1 MENRAY
7 AIAVGLFTIFSGLAL
22 LFAFWW
28 LSGTKANVT
37 EYVIISDRPVS
48 GLSSQAAVK
57 FRGVDV
63 GKVSGISLDPAAQTS
78 IMIRISVTDSLQLS
92 KKSYAELR
100 ARGVTGLSYID
111 LNDTS
116 KGEPRLPAGATIPL
130 RPSFTDN
137 LIERGP
143 ELVSELETLL
153 KNGSGMTTTANN
165 MLNKIDVENLNK
177 TIVNLEHTTSRLD
190 PLLSK
195 IDPLLNSASTTFNR
209 VSGMMSE
216 QRQQQLS
223 DTLLSVQKTADAARP
238 LLGELKETA
247 TDLRGI
253 GHDIADTTSQLSDTL
268 RHDTLPSIYQLTEDL
283 DRDTRHFDQLIEM
296 LVDNPQSLLL
306 GNPIAR
312 PGPGEAGFNSNP

>member
-7 AIAVGLFTIFSGLAL
+7 AIAVGLFTIFLGLAL
-22 LFAFWW
+22 LFTFWW
-28 LSGTKANVT
+28 LSGAKQNVT

-48 GLSSQAAVK
+48 GLSSQAAVR

-78 IMIRISVTDSLQLS
+78 IMIRIRVTDSLQLS

-100 ARGVTGLSYID
+100 ARGVTGLGYID

-116 KGEPRLPAGATIPL
+116 KGESRLPAGATIPL
-130 RPSFTDN
+130 RPSFIDN

-143 ELVSELETLL
+143 ELVSELETLI
-153 KNGSGMTTTANN
+153 KNGSGMTTTTNN
-165 MLNKIDVENLNK
+165 LLNKFDVENLNK
-177 TIVNLEHTTSRLD
+177 TIANLEHTTGRLD

-195 IDPLLNSASTTFNR
+195 IDPLLSSASTTFNR

-223 DTLLSVQKTADAARP
+223 DTLLSVQKTADTARP

-247 TDLRGI
+247 ADLRGI

-268 RHDTLPSIYQLTEDL
+268 QHETIPRIHQLTEDL

>member
-7 AIAVGLFTIFSGLAL
+7 AIAVGFFTIFSGLAL

-28 LSGTKANVT
+28 LSGTKSNVT

-48 GLSSQAAVK
+48 GLSAQAAVK

-153 KNGSGMTTTANN
+153 KNGSGMTTSANN

-190 PLLSK
+190 PLLSR

-238 LLGELKETA
+238 LLGEFKETA
-247 TDLRGI
+247 TDLRSI

>member
-7 AIAVGLFTIFSGLAL
+7 AIAVGLFTIFLGLAL

-28 LSGTKANVT
+28 LSGEKENAT
-37 EYVIISDRPVS
+37 EYVIVSDHPVT
-48 GLSSQAAVK
+48 GISSQAAVK

-63 GKVSGISLDPAAQTS
+63 GKISKISLDPAAQTS
-78 IMIRISVTDSLQLS
+78 IMIRIRVKDSLQLS
-92 KKSYAELR
+92 KKSYAEVR
-100 ARGVTGLSYID
+100 TRGVTGLGYID

-130 RPSFTDN
+130 HPSFTDQ

-143 ELVSELETLL
+143 ELVAELESLI

-165 MLNKIDVENLNK
+165 LLNKIDVENLNK
-177 TIVNLEHTTSRLD
+177 TITNLEHATSRLD

-195 IDPLLNSASTTFNR
+195 IDPLLSSASTTFNR
-209 VSGMMSE
+209 VSGMVSE

-223 DTLLSVQKTADAARP
+223 DTLLSVQKAADAARP
-238 LLGELKETA
+238 LLSELKDTA
-247 TDLRGI
+247 TDFRGI
-253 GHDIADTTSQLSDTL
+253 GHGLADTTSQLSDTL
-268 RHDTLPSIYQLTEDL
+268 QHETIPRIHQLTEDL

-306 GNPIAR
+306 GNPVAR
-312 PGPGEAGFNSNP
+312 SGPGEAGFDSNP